1 MGAMSS
7 KTVQHIEFTC
17 DGSCGAAE
25 TVKMNSAARGE
36 LPLAWSAVTTSKG
49 EETKHFC
56 DECSQLM
63 RLPLWNQDRQ
73 LRILN
78 VLTPTEMEDFDLGD
92 LHQKLYDDEARR
104 RARGASPD
112 IPK

>member
-1 MGAMSS
+1 
-7 KTVQHIEFTC
+7 
-17 DGSCGAAE
+17 
-25 TVKMNSAARGE
+25 
-36 LPLAWSAVTTSKG
+36 
-49 EETKHFC
+49 
-56 DECSQLM
+56 M